1 MSDDAERAIA
11 EANEIFE
18 KDVGTWDAESV
29 IRPGPDAA
37 PVRSKG
43 VARNRRIAGGRYL
56 VMDYASDSGFEGH
69 GIYGWD
75 PARGKYTG
83 VWVDSTSSVIAR
95 SEGTW
100 DPASR
105 TMTYE
110 TVADA
115 GHRSFRYR
123 EITQTQADGSLLYRN
138 LVHAPGGGQFEMVG
152 VLYRRRA

>member
-1 MSDDAERAIA
+1 MDEEAERAIA
-11 EANEIFE
+11 HANEIFE

-29 IRPGPDAA
+29 IRPGPEAS
-37 PVRSKG
+37 PVPAKG

-75 PARGKYTG
+75 PARGRYTG
-83 VWVDSTSSVIAR
+83 VWVDSTSSAIAR

-100 DPASR
+100 DPATR

-110 TVADA
+110 TVVDL
-115 GHRSFRYR
+115 GTRSVRYR
-123 EITQTQADGSLLYRN
+123 EITQTQEDGSLLYRN
-138 LVHAPGGGQFEMVG
+138 LVPLPQGGEFEMVR
-152 VLYRRRA
+152 VVYRRRA